1 MPRSIQL
8 TQEVG
13 ATGQFVKAVS
23 SAPNLSELLELVP
36 APYRPM
42 MQDLVY
48 KVYRAAVKSNH
59 TRSYLA
65 TLEKHEQEGD
75 FPPEIGAR
83 IAAPA
88 LQISKE
94 YSATA
99 EYREA
104 KAGLDQ
110 AALAQKKLALDNAI
124 SVKRR
129 EMAYLQSLFAED
141 KYKQDSWNVVLEVVN
156 ALVADAGL
164 QARAPDGSLAEATWP
179 AWIKDDYLKM
189 KQNYTLFPA
198 RAVALAFFQVSAEVS
213 RKMRGLSLKKKADDD
228 VEMMDDTS
236 RSDNVDAIVERK
248 FQQLLKQHNFQN
260 VGTPKP
266 ARPGLD
272 DTLADPPFRKERAR
286 EEQSLSLHSPFQT
299 PLQGGEAGQRRKELQ
314 HERKLSRRERQR
326 KKVDQEVKVLA
337 RPLRGSLSERK
348 LLTTLSPRS
357 RVVANTLEAA
367 TYLDT
372 YPELFCGVSSLA
384 RTQFV
389 AAHTPIA
396 MLELGHE
403 LGIGVFMGEGVAIP
417 RHIEWQL
424 ALNLKFIMHHNPNPS
439 KVFPAWQHLERSVR
453 LSWHFR
459 NSERPQS
466 KFYVPKP
473 TWEPPAEQRD
483 PAIEAGLR
491 AGKDLLFERIAALN
505 LSRGH
510 RSNPDLRQLRSFL
523 ETNQILLKITDKN
536 LGIAAISKAWYLH
549 ECAHLLGDTS
559 TYDVV
564 DYDTL
569 RWYQRSA
576 MERIQTICED
586 VDFSDQVKEYLLSPE
601 ELTSIPEFHAIPK
614 VHKTPWKL
622 RPIIPSHSWVTKKA
636 SEVCDFALRAFHAKW
651 FPWVVD
657 STREVIRR
665 VEKHT
670 ILRTEEVWLVTGD
683 VESFYTNVSVAST
696 IDTLRQ
702 AMHSVESQGGVD
714 MAAIADLAEV
724 VMSTNC
730 FGFNGTWYHQEQ
742 GIAMGTP
749 CAPSFANVNL
759 GLKEVLIPE
768 IVEAGG
774 QSGLILY
781 LRYIDDIF
789 LVFKGNRT
797 ALQSCLDILSTRLAP
812 FTIGW
817 EVSSTRDSTSFLDI
831 EFFFDQGWGP
841 LGLQSKVFRKRMNKH
856 QYIPWSSAHPDAV
869 KKAFIKAEL
878 TRFMVISSIKPL
890 FEERV
895 AEFMKALRRRG
906 YPSDTLHVWKK
917 QVRYEDRAWSLSKR
931 KDQSAR
937 GIPLMLPSSYD
948 EVWEY
953 VDTQSVLLEM
963 QKHWRGCGEPLPP
976 SLLGPLLKSLRRT
989 DNLFDKLS
997 SWNKA
1002 MLKGGGPDV
1011 GPQVPGGWP
1020 ELPLR

>member
-13 ATGQFVKAVS
+13 GAGQFVKAVS
-23 SAPNLSELLELVP
+23 AAPNLSELLELVP
-36 APYRPM
+36 APYRPQ

-65 TLEKHEQEGD
+65 TLEKHEQDGD

-110 AALAQKKLALDNAI
+110 DALAQKKKALENAI
-124 SVKRR
+124 TVKKQ

-141 KYKQDSWNVVLEVVN
+141 KYKQDAWNVTLEVVK
-156 ALVADAGL
+156 ALVEDAGL

-179 AWIKDDYLKM
+179 AWVKDDYLKM
-189 KQNYTLFPA
+189 KQNYSLFPA
-198 RAVALAFFQVSAEVS
+198 RAVALAFFQVSAEMS

-228 VEMMDDTS
+228 VEMLDDAS

-260 VGTPKP
+260 VGTPLP
-266 ARPGLD
+266 ARPGRD
-272 DTLADPPFRKERAR
+272 VTPADPSLRKERER
-286 EEQSLSLHSPFQT
+286 EEQSLSLHDPTQT
-299 PLQGGEAGQRRKELQ
+299 SLQGREEGSRRKLRN
-314 HERKLSRRERQR
+314 ERKLSRREKQG
-326 KKVDQEVKVLA
+326 KKVDQEVKALA
-337 RPLRGSLSERK
+337 RPLRGSLSERR

-357 RVVANTLEAA
+357 RVVANTLEASV
-367 TYLDT
+367 YLNT
-372 YPELFCGVSSLA
+372 FPELFCGVSSLA

-389 AAHTPIA
+389 AAHTPVA
-396 MLELGHE
+396 MLEPGHVF
-403 LGIGVFMGEGVAIP
+403 GTGVFMGEDVAIP
-417 RHIEWQL
+417 RHLEWQL

-459 NSERPQS
+459 DSERPQS

-473 TWEPPAEQRD
+473 TWQPPADQWN
-483 PAIEAGLR
+483 PAIETGLR
-491 AGKDLLFERIAALN
+491 VGKDLLFERIAALN

-523 ETNQILLKITDKN
+523 ELNNILLKITDKN
-536 LGIAAISKAWYLH
+536 LGIAAISKDWYLDH
-549 ECAHLLGDTS
+549 CARLLSDAS
-559 TYDVV
+559 TYDVI
-564 DYDTL
+564 DHDTL
-569 RWYQRSA
+569 SWYQRSA

-586 VDFSDQVKEYLLSPE
+586 ADFSGQVKEYLLSSA
-601 ELTSIPEFHAIPK
+601 ELVAIPEFHAIPK

-636 SEVCDFALRAFHAKW
+636 SEVCDFALRALHTRW

-665 VEKHT
+665 VEQHT

-696 IDTLRQ
+696 IDSLRQ
-702 AMHSVESQGGVD
+702 AMHSMESKGGVD
-714 MAAIADLAEV
+714 MTAIADLAEV
-724 VMSTNC
+724 VMATNC

-759 GLKEVLIPE
+759 GLKEILVPE
-768 IVEAGG
+768 IVDAGG
-774 QSGLILY
+774 REGLILY

-789 LVFKGNRT
+789 LVFKGDRT
-797 ALQSCLDILSTRLAP
+797 ALQSCLDNLSTKLAP

-817 EVSSTRDSTSFLDI
+817 EVSSTRNSTSFLDI
-831 EFFFDQGWGP
+831 EFFFEQGWGP

-878 TRFMVISSIKPL
+878 TRFMVISSNKSL

-895 AEFMKALRRRG
+895 TEFMKALRRRG
-906 YPSDTLHVWKK
+906 YPSDTLHIWRK
-917 QVRYEDRAWSLSKR
+917 QVKYEDRAWSLSKR

-948 EVWEY
+948 EVWEN
-953 VDTQSVLLEM
+953 VDVKSVLLEM
-963 QKHWRGCGEPLPP
+963 QKHWRTCGEPLPP
-976 SLLGPLLKSLRRT
+976 SLQGPLIKSLRRT

-1002 MLKGGGPDV
+1002 MLKGGGPEV
-1011 GPQVPGGWP
+1011 ELRVPGGWP
-1020 ELPLR
+1020 GLPLR